1 MKHSIF
7 YIYFKTVYFRM
18 LLPMTNT
25 FPLRNVCFYFM
36 ARLLQIF
43 MLTCPEIAFPKFYE
57 PLHLLQKRDPN
68 KIFFSSLLKF
78 SFKINDKHIFHIFS
92 FRHIISSLILKRLQF
107 CLFLCSIFFLRNYG
121 FQGFQKI
128 QNYFNYIKLKYNT
141 VQMHK
146 LKFLYNMVV
155 DIFMYVRENEYHKS
169 GQNVIF

>member
-78 SFKINDKHIFHIFS
+78 SFKINGE
-92 FRHIISSLILKRLQF
+92 ISSPSYFLPEGQLQIPF
-107 CLFLCSIFFLRNYG
+107 PRGGSASLL
-121 FQGFQKI
+121 
-128 QNYFNYIKLKYNT
+128 YIVLP
-141 VQMHK
+141 HHSH
-146 LKFLYNMVV
+146 
-155 DIFMYVRENEYHKS
+155 VRHTD
-169 GQNVIF
+169 